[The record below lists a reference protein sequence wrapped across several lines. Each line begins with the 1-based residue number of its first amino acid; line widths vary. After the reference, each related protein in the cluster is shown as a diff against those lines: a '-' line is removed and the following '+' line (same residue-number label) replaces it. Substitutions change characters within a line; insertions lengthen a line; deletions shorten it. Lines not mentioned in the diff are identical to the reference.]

1 MSTKTTFKR
10 IALGLVA
17 AMGFGMLSVAPASAT
32 ALDITA
38 ATGFTFG
45 GTATAATI
53 TTTAGASNFVAFNLE
68 TVSGSQYALAVTN
81 GTASNPST
89 TDVTGSGTGSL
100 IIQASTTSYRFV
112 VPTTAEATIT
122 VSAYAYTAG
131 VRASSATSKLTITVN
146 PAATGV
152 GVISVGNSSSYITDS
167 VTIGGITNFSTT
179 PAVSAA
185 DVVTARGALTADTTT
200 AKTKGSAGTVT
211 GAYLIAGT
219 LKDSQVPTPAAMTG
233 KTLVATV
240 TGPGLLTGA
249 TADAALGTTP
259 ARAATTVTQTTTGI
273 FGFLLYSDGTAGV
286 STVTITYTDSANVT
300 TTVATETVTFFGS
313 AAKFTATVK
322 TKYIANSG
330 TAWPTNA
337 TDPAGTLGSTRYA
350 VMVVVQDS
358 AGNPVGGVT
367 PSVKTST
374 ADSIYIT
381 GGNCTASSAT
391 SGKSYCELT
400 AASGAADANVKVTF
414 YTGSTSAFTYVS
426 ADVDVVVVSR
436 KAATF
441 TITADKEVNQG
452 QVIKYTITAKDAAG
466 NPVADGTLVTN
477 YLYTSPTIAGG
488 ALTDFSNED
497 NANTVSTLF
506 TGVKFY
512 DGVATDTVQAPFAK
526 TTISATFY
534 NEGLL
539 AATSAGT
546 YFATTALRNAYT
558 VVSTSVV
565 ADQAAVEAA
574 NAATDAASE
583 ATDAANAATDAANAA
598 AEAADAATAAAQDA
612 ADAVAALSTQV
623 SEMVNALKK
632 QITALTNL
640 VIKIQ
645 KKVKA

>member
-32 ALDITA
+32 DLDITA

-45 GTATAATI
+45 GSATAATI
-53 TTTAGASNFVAFNLE
+53 TTTAGANNFVAFNLA
-68 TVSGSQYALAVTN
+68 TTNGSQYALAVT
-81 GTASNPST
+81 GSTASNAST
-89 TDVTGSGTGSL
+89 DITGSGTAAL
-100 IIQASTTSYRFV
+100 IIQATTTTYKFV
-112 VPTTAEATIT
+112 VPTTAEATI
-122 VSAYAYTAG
+122 VVKSYAYTAG
-131 VRASSATSKLTITVN
+131 VKSSTATSTLTITVN
-146 PAATGV
+146 PATTGV
-152 GVISVGNSSSYITDS
+152 GAISVGNSSSYITDS
-167 VTIGGITNFSTT
+167 ATIGGITSFVST
-179 PAVSAA
+179 PNVSVA
-185 DVVTARGALTADTTT
+185 DVATAWGALTADTTT
-200 AKTKGSAGTVT
+200 AKTKGSAGTVA
-211 GAYLIAGT
+211 GAYLIAGK
-219 LKDSQVPTPAAMTG
+219 LKDSQVPTAAAMTG

-249 TADAALGTTP
+249 AADAAIGTTP
-259 ARAATTVTQTTTGI
+259 ARAATTVTNSTSGI

-300 TTVATETVTFFGS
+300 TTVATESVTFFGS
-313 AAKFTATVK
+313 AATFTATVK
-322 TKYIANSG
+322 TKYIANTG

-350 VMVVVQDS
+350 VMVVVKDS

-381 GGNCTASSAT
+381 SGTCTSSTAT

-414 YTGSTSAFTYVS
+414 YTGTVAAFTYVS

-441 TITADKEVNQG
+441 TVTAEASVNQG
-452 QVIKYTITAKDAAG
+452 QVITYTITAKDAAG
-466 NPVADGTLVTN
+466 NPVADGTLVTD
-477 YLYTSPTIAGG
+477 YLYASPTIAGG
-488 ALTDFSNED
+488 ALTDFSNVD
-497 NANTVSTLF
+497 NANALSALF
-506 TGVKFY
+506 TAVKFY
-512 DGVATDTVQAPFAK
+512 NGVATDTVQAPFAK
-526 TTISATFY
+526 TTISAIFD
-534 NEGLL
+534 NNGAGL
-539 AATSAGT
+539 ATSAGS
-546 YFATTALRNAYT
+546 YFATTALRNAEVIVT
-558 VVSTSVV
+558 TSVV
-565 ADQAAVEAA
+565 ADQAAIDAA
-574 NAATDAASE
+574 NAAGDAAAE

-612 ADAVAALSTQV
+612 ADAVAALSAQV
-623 SEMVNALKK
+623 ASLVSGLKA
-632 QITALTNL
+632 QLTALTNL